1 MLRAAGSSVWSG
13 SSEIH
18 FGGRRMK
25 KILVIIAI
33 LVAAAACGS
42 GSSVATS
49 EGPAALPRAIQSG
62 SGSASGAPTT
72 INGQP
77 GGTTTPTNP
86 SNAGTTVPVLQGPP
100 VIRQAQLSITVGSGT
115 FDSKLSLARTLVEA
129 EGGYIAGTVAQ
140 AAPVDSQ
147 IRTGV
152 INFMIPA
159 ANFDTTIDQLSK
171 VGKVQDEQITGTEVG
186 GQYVDLQTRLA
197 NAEAQRAA
205 MLTLL
210 TQAKTIA
217 DMIAV
222 QNQIGQIT
230 GEIEQL
236 KGQIKYL
243 DDHTSYSAL
252 TITMTE
258 APATAQAPASDSWG
272 FSTALADAAHNFVAT
287 VNYVVVGLGV
297 IGPFVLLGGLGYLLW
312 RRRSRWMPRH
322 A

>member
-1 MLRAAGSSVWSG
+1 
-13 SSEIH
+13 
-18 FGGRRMK
+18 MK
-25 KILVIIAI
+25 KVRVVIAI
-33 LVAAAACGS
+33 LLAAAACGGAGVAS
-42 GSSVATS
+42 TSGGPAPQPKGVPNVGGGSST
-49 EGPAALPRAIQSG
+49 
-62 SGSASGAPTT
+62 GAPTT

-77 GGTTTPTNP
+77 GDTTNP
-86 SNAGTTVPVLQGPP
+86 TGAGTTVPVLQGPP
-100 VIRQAQLSITVGSGT
+100 VIRQAQMSISVGAGT

-152 INFMIPA
+152 LNFMVPA
-159 ANFDTTIDQLSK
+159 ANFDATIDQLSK
-171 VGKVQDEQITGTEVG
+171 VGKVENEQITGTDVS
-186 GQYVDLQTRLA
+186 GQYVDLQTRLS
-197 NAEAQRAA
+197 NAQAQRDA

-210 TQAKTIA
+210 TQAKTIT

-230 GEIEQL
+230 GTIEQL
-236 KGQIKYL
+236 EGQIKYL
-243 DDHTSYSAL
+243 DDHTSFSAL

-258 APATAQAPASDSWG
+258 APATAPAPASDNWG
-272 FSTALADAAHNFVAT
+272 FSTALSDAAHNFVAT

-297 IGPFVLLGGLGYLLW
+297 IGPFLLLGGFGYLLW
-312 RRRSRWMPRH
+312 RRRRSWLPRH

>member
-1 MLRAAGSSVWSG
+1 
-13 SSEIH
+13 
-18 FGGRRMK
+18 MK
-25 KILVIIAI
+25 KVLVIIAI
-33 LVAAAACGS
+33 LVAAAACGGGAAS
-42 GSSVATS
+42 TAA
-49 EGPAALPRAIQSG
+49 GPAQLRA
-62 SGSASGAPTT
+62 GAGAA

-77 GGTTTPTNP
+77 GDTTNP
-86 SNAGTTVPVLQGPP
+86 SGSGTTVPVLQGPP
-100 VIRQAQLSITVGSGT
+100 VIRTAQLSITVGNGT

-129 EGGYIAGTVAQ
+129 EGGYIAGTTAQ
-140 AAPVDSQ
+140 AGPVDSQ

-152 INFMIPA
+152 ISFMVPA
-159 ANFDTTIDQLSK
+159 ANFDATIDQLSK
-171 VGKVQDEQITGTEVG
+171 VGKVQNEQITGTEVS

-205 MLTLL
+205 MLALL
-210 TQAKTIA
+210 TQAKTIN

-230 GEIEQL
+230 GTIEQL

-243 DDHTSYSAL
+243 DDHTAFSAL

-258 APATAQAPASDSWG
+258 AAATAQAPASDSWG

-287 VNYVVVGLGV
+287 INYVVVGLGV
-297 IGPFVLLGGLGYLLW
+297 LGPFILLGGLGYLLW
-312 RRRSRWMPRH
+312 RRRKSWLPRH

>member
-1 MLRAAGSSVWSG
+1 
-13 SSEIH
+13 
-18 FGGRRMK
+18 MK
-25 KILVIIAI
+25 KVLVVIAI
-33 LVAAAACGS
+33 LVAAAACG
-42 GSSVATS
+42 GGTGATS
-49 EGPAALPRAIQSG
+49 ANGAAPQPKGAPFAGGG
-62 SGSASGAPTT
+62 STSGAPTT
-72 INGQP
+72 IGGQP
-77 GGTTTPTNP
+77 GDTTNP
-86 SNAGTTVPVLQGPP
+86 GGSGTTVPVLQGPP
-100 VIRQAQLSITVGSGT
+100 VIRQAQMTISVGAGT

-152 INFMIPA
+152 LNFMVPA
-159 ANFDTTIDQLSK
+159 ANFDATIDQLSK
-171 VGKVQDEQITGTEVG
+171 VGKVQNEQITGTEVS

-210 TQAKTIA
+210 TQAKTIT

-230 GEIEQL
+230 GTIEQL

-243 DDHTSYSAL
+243 DDHTSFSAL

-258 APATAQAPASDSWG
+258 AAAIAQVPASDNWG
-272 FSTALADAAHNFVAT
+272 FSTALTDAAHNFVAT
-287 VNYVVVGLGV
+287 INYVVVGLGV
-297 IGPFVLLGGLGYLLW
+297 IGPFLLLGGFGYLLW
-312 RRRSRWMPRH
+312 RRRRSWLPRH

>member
-1 MLRAAGSSVWSG
+1 
-13 SSEIH
+13 
-18 FGGRRMK
+18 MK

-197 NAEAQRAA
+197 NAEAQRSA

-210 TQAKTIA
+210 TGAKTIS

-236 KGQIKYL
+236 KGQIQYL

-258 APATAQAPASDSWG
+258 APAIAQAAASDKWG
-272 FSTALADAAHNFVAT
+272 FATALTDAAHNFVAT
-287 VNYVVVGLGV
+287 IDYVVVGLGV
-297 IGPFVLLGGLGYLLW
+297 AGPFLILGGVGYLLW
-312 RRRSRWMPRH
+312 RRRSLWLPRH

>member
-1 MLRAAGSSVWSG
+1 
-13 SSEIH
+13 
-18 FGGRRMK
+18 MK

-33 LVAAAACGS
+33 LVAASACGG

-49 EGPAALPRAIQSG
+49 KGPAALPRAIQSG

-77 GGTTTPTNP
+77 GATTNPSNP

-100 VIRQAQLSITVGSGT
+100 VIRQAQLSITVGAGT

-129 EGGYIAGTVAQ
+129 EGGYIAGTTAQ

-197 NAEAQRAA
+197 NAEAQRSA

-210 TQAKTIA
+210 TGAKTIS

-236 KGQIKYL
+236 KGQIQYL

-258 APATAQAPASDSWG
+258 APAIAQAAASDKWG
-272 FSTALADAAHNFVAT
+272 FATALTDAAHNFVAT
-287 VNYVVVGLGV
+287 IDYVVVGLGV
-297 IGPFVLLGGLGYLLW
+297 AGPFLILGGVGYLLW
-312 RRRSRWMPRH
+312 RRRSLWLPRH

>member
-1 MLRAAGSSVWSG
+1 
-13 SSEIH
+13 
-18 FGGRRMK
+18 MK
-25 KILVIIAI
+25 KILVMVAI
-33 LVAAAACGS
+33 LVAAAACGGGSASTAGGPAQLRGGASQS
-42 GSSVATS
+42 GSS
-49 EGPAALPRAIQSG
+49 SG
-62 SGSASGAPTT
+62 VPTT

-77 GGTTTPTNP
+77 GGTTNP
-86 SNAGTTVPVLQGPP
+86 SGTTSPTGAGTDVPVLQGPP
-100 VIRQAQLSITVGSGT
+100 VIRQAQLSITVGAGT

-140 AAPVDSQ
+140 AGPVDSQ

-171 VGKVQDEQITGTEVG
+171 VGKVQNEQITGTEVG
-186 GQYVDLQTRLA
+186 GQYVDLNTRLA

-210 TQAKTIA
+210 TQAKTIN

-230 GEIEQL
+230 GQIEQL
-236 KGQIKYL
+236 KGQLKYL
-243 DDHTSYSAL
+243 DDHTSFSAL

-258 APATAQAPASDSWG
+258 APATAQAAPSDRWG
-272 FSTALADAAHNFVAT
+272 FSTALADAAHNFMAT
-287 VNYVVVGLGV
+287 VDYVVVGLGV
-297 IGPFVLLGGLGYLLW
+297 VGPFLLLGGLGYLLW
-312 RRRSRWMPRH
+312 RRRGRWLVRH

>member
-1 MLRAAGSSVWSG
+1 
-13 SSEIH
+13 
-18 FGGRRMK
+18 MK

-33 LVAAAACGS
+33 LVAAAACG
-42 GSSVATS
+42 GSTATS
-49 EGPAALPRAIQSG
+49 VGSVPLPKGAIQSAGG
-62 SGSASGAPTT
+62 SSSGAPAA
-72 INGQP
+72 ISGQP
-77 GGTTTPTNP
+77 GDTANPTNS

-115 FDSKLSLARTLVEA
+115 FDSKLSLARTVVEA
-129 EGGYIAGTVAQ
+129 EGGYIAGTAAQ

-152 INFMIPA
+152 ISFMVPA

-171 VGKVQDEQITGTEVG
+171 VGKVQDEQITGTEVS

-210 TQAKTIA
+210 TQAKTIS

-258 APATAQAPASDSWG
+258 APATVQAAASDNWG
-272 FSTALADAAHNFVAT
+272 FATALTDAAHNFVAT
-287 VNYVVVGLGV
+287 VDYVVVGLGV
-297 IGPFVLLGGLGYLLW
+297 IGPFLLLGGLGFLLW
-312 RRRSRWMPRH
+312 RRRSRWLPRN

>member
-1 MLRAAGSSVWSG
+1 
-13 SSEIH
+13 
-18 FGGRRMK
+18 
-25 KILVIIAI
+25 
-33 LVAAAACGS
+33 VAAAACGS

-258 APATAQAPASDSWG
+258 APAIAQAAASDKWG
-272 FSTALADAAHNFVAT
+272 FATALTDAAHNFVAT
-287 VNYVVVGLGV
+287 IDYVVVGLGV
-297 IGPFVLLGGLGYLLW
+297 AGPFLILGGVGYLLW
-312 RRRSRWMPRH
+312 RRRSLWLPRH